1 MIISFYQIQ
10 SFSEQSS
17 QASSVLAQTWLK
29 RRGGH
34 QSILLIKKNLS
45 TFCRKEPQMKC
56 VYILKPK
63 ERESIQPIPII
74 PSRDPLVASPR
85 PPEVKVEQGV
95 NLVQGGQASSP
106 SGGQQPTFGGGGS
119 GVQQGGL
126 AGVSTSSSPS
136 TSAHSSASVSPRG
149 STLITRLEELKSRLA
164 V

>member
-1 MIISFYQIQ
+1 MLDEMYTPF
-10 SFSEQSS
+10 E
-17 QASSVLAQTWLK
+17 T
-29 RRGGH
+29 
-34 QSILLIKKNLS
+34 N
-45 TFCRKEPQMKC
+45 
-56 VYILKPK
+56 
-63 ERESIQPIPII
+63 RESIQPIPTI

-95 NLVQGGQASSP
+95 NLVQGGQGSSP
-106 SGGQQPTFGGGGS
+106 SGGQQPTFGGGGGS
-119 GVQQGGL
+119 AGVQQGGL